1 MFGFGPLPIE
11 GLRVSG
17 PGLRTWHL
25 LRALR
30 SAGHEVCLIADRV
43 YGSYPADIP
52 ELVTRQEDGW
62 TYHSISDA
70 RWHNPAALR
79 PLVEKSGAACAI
91 GVTTPAT
98 AVASELVG
106 DLPLWGDLYGSIMA
120 EAQLKALVYG
130 DDSFLAHFWAQERKS
145 IERADIFS
153 AVSERQQWSIIG
165 ELGIWGRLNQWTSGY
180 EFAVTIP
187 ISSETTPY
195 PTPPRRVIRGIH
207 ADEDAFV
214 ILYSGGYN
222 TWTDV
227 DTLFAALEMVMA
239 ERPEVVFV
247 STGGKIEG
255 HDDLTYTRF
264 QALVNASP
272 YRKRFHL
279 CGWVPNEDV
288 PAYYLESDL
297 GVNVDRMSYE
307 ALLGSRTRILDWMR
321 AGLPSVSSS
330 LTELAQQAVAGGGGL
345 AYEPGNAQDLARCL
359 RRCASDRAATARMG
373 ECARQVLIE
382 RFTFEATTK
391 PLLAWVAKPYH
402 APDYGRSVPKLVA
415 SAQTVASGVAQA
427 IERRSLGLA
436 LALQVWPKIARVTD
450 TLGLT
455 RLQRWLVKV
464 GMRALRLERPPYR
477 VQFVRYQVPD
487 QMQTGQVYQ
496 CPVRVRNTGA
506 THWPTSRT
514 NPTGINLGYHW
525 LTTDEVMVVRDGP
538 RVELP
543 ADLPSGRMAD
553 LTLCVTPPE
562 QPGSYLLQLD
572 MVREGVTWFSESGS
586 PGPKLTVEVQ
596 FPQRTDAPQ

>member
-25 LRALR
+25 LSALR
-30 SAGHEVCLIADRV
+30 SAGHEICLIADRV
-43 YGSYPADIP
+43 YGTYPENMP
-52 ELVTRQEDGW
+52 EIVTRQEDGW
-62 TYHSISDA
+62 TYHSISDP

-79 PLVEKSGAACAI
+79 PLVEAFGADCAI

-130 DDSFLAHFWAQERKS
+130 DDSFLGHFWAQERKS

-165 ELGIWGRLNQWTSGY
+165 ELGMWGRLNQWTSGY
-180 EFAVTIP
+180 QFAVTIP

-195 PTPPRRVIRGIH
+195 PIPPRRVIRGIH
-207 ADEDAFV
+207 ANENDFV

-227 DTLFAALEMVMA
+227 DTLFAALEMVMSHH
-239 ERPEVVFV
+239 PEVVFV

-264 QALVNASP
+264 QALTGASP
-272 YRKRFHL
+272 YRDRFHL

-288 PAYYLESDL
+288 PAYYLESNL

-307 ALLGSRTRILDWMR
+307 AMLGSRTRVLDWMR

-330 LTELAQQAVAGGGGL
+330 LTELAQQTAGGGGGL
-345 AYEPGNAQDLARCL
+345 VYQPGNAQDLAQCL
-359 RRCASDRAATARMG
+359 RQCIVDRAATAEMG
-373 ECARQVLIE
+373 RRARRLLEE
-382 RFTFEATTK
+382 RFTFEATTEQ
-391 PLLAWVAKPYH
+391 LRAWVAQPSH
-402 APDYGRSVPKLVA
+402 SPDYGRNVPKLVS
-415 SAQTVASGVAQA
+415 SAQTVAAGVAQA

-436 LALQVWPKIARVTD
+436 LALQIWPKIARVTGM
-450 TLGLT
+450 LGLT

-477 VQFVRYQVPD
+477 VQYIHYQVPH
-487 QMQTGQVYQ
+487 QMQPGQAYQ
-496 CPVRVRNTGA
+496 CPVRIRNTGS
-506 THWPTSRT
+506 TSWPTSRD
-514 NPTGINLGYHW
+514 NPTGVNLAYHW
-525 LTTDEVMVVRDGP
+525 LTTDKIMLLREGIRTQLV
-538 RVELP
+538 
-543 ADLPSGRMAD
+543 ADLASRRTAD
-553 LTLCVTPPE
+553 LTLCVIPPDE
-562 QPGSYLLQLD
+562 PGIYLLELD

-586 PGPKLTVEVQ
+586 PGPNLTIEVQ
-596 FPQRTDAPQ
+596 RPEQNPTPL